1 MAGRSLERP
10 QRATFARMRIDL
22 PGGAWLRPLE
32 ESDAEELYALTDAN
46 RAHLEPWLPWVSSTT
61 SPDDSLQFI
70 RATRR
75 QLEDDAGMEL
85 ALVDADGAIAGVAG
99 LHPFDWQNRAG
110 TIGYWLAAQRQ
121 GRGLMTAAVRA
132 LVDHAFGERGLHRI
146 EIAAAVDNARSRAI
160 PERLGF
166 RAEGVRRQAER
177 HGDRYLDLV
186 VYALLA
192 PEWTSRAALPRGA
205 A

>member
-1 MAGRSLERP
+1 VSRL
-10 QRATFARMRIDL
+10 DL
-22 PGGAWLRPLE
+22 PGGACLRAFE
-32 ESDAEELYALTDAN
+32 ESDAAELFALTDRH
-46 RAHLEPWLPWVSSTT
+46 RAHLEPWLPWVPLTT
-61 SPDDSLQFI
+61 SPDDSLEFI
-70 RATRR
+70 RMTRR
-75 QLEDDAGMEL
+75 QLDDEAGMQL

-99 LHPFDWQNRAG
+99 FHAFDWQNRAT
-110 TIGYWLAAQRQ
+110 TIGYWLAADRQ

-132 LVDHAFGERGLHRI
+132 LVDHAFGGRGLHRV

-166 RAEGVRRQAER
+166 REEGVRRAAER

-192 PEWTSRAALPRGA
+192 PDWPAR
-205 A
+205 